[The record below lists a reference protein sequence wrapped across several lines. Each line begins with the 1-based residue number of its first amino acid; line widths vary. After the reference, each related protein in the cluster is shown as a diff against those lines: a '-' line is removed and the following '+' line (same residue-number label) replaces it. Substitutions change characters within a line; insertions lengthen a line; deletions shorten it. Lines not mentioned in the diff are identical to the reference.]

1 MVCKISAILK
11 KSTAEERRKGSSKYQ
26 HQLTDIA
33 FEGEEGSGDGGFSS
47 VAVLFQNYLESQK
60 E

>member
-1 MVCKISAILK
+1 MTCKVEAVLK
-11 KSTAEERRKGSSKYQ
+11 RSTAEERRKGSSRYKNQ
-26 HQLTDIA
+26 ITNVA

>member
-1 MVCKISAILK
+1 MTCKVEAVLK
-11 KSTAEERRKGSSKYQ
+11 RSTAEERRKGSSRYKNQ
-26 HQLTDIA
+26 ITNVA
-33 FEGEEGSGDGGFSS
+33 FGGEEGSGDGGFSS

>member
-1 MVCKISAILK
+1 MVCKVSATLK

-26 HQLTDIA
+26 HRVMDIA
-33 FEGEEGSGDGGFSS
+33 FEGEEGRGDGGFSS